1 MQTLDDN
8 ALDTVTGGTPSATTS
23 PITPSGG
30 GNDQILS
37 TLQNIQSSIK
47 DLGNNNNQGLFS
59 GANGAMLMMTM
70 AFAMSSCTA
79 TFASVRANAAS
90 TRSIAATIARGVKSA
105 AIAGVVNRSFMRR
118 SPVREPRR
126 CGAGGRAAS

>member
-1 MQTLDDN
+1 MQTLDID

-37 TLQNIQSSIK
+37 TLQNIQSSLK
-47 DLGNNNNQGLFS
+47 DLGNNQNQGLFS

-70 AFAMSSCTA
+70 AFAMS
-79 TFASVRANAAS
+79 R
-90 TRSIAATIARGVKSA
+90 RE
-105 AIAGVVNRSFMRR
+105 VV
-118 SPVREPRR
+118 VY
-126 CGAGGRAAS
+126 GGGGRHWWHRGW

>member
-1 MQTLDDN
+1 MQTLDDS

-47 DLGNNNNQGLFS
+47 DLGNNHNQGLFS

-70 AFAMSSCTA
+70 AFAMSRRE
-79 TFASVRANAAS
+79 VVVYGGGGGHHHWWH
-90 TRSIAATIARGVKSA
+90 RGW
-105 AIAGVVNRSFMRR
+105 
-118 SPVREPRR
+118 
-126 CGAGGRAAS
+126 